1 MNFAPEI
8 QLSPE
13 QAAAMARGLYAVA
26 HADGIHEQEAALVAA
41 FWEEAGGSE
50 KALHELQ
57 HHKAI
62 TSDEL
67 ATALGS
73 VELRRLFIKTA
84 LLLAFADGQVS
95 GKESE
100 LVREFTA
107 KLGLAGELATLEGQV
122 KDFLLSQLSHIQNTD
137 ALTEIAKKLA
147 I

>member
-50 KALHELQ
+50 RALSELQ
-57 HHKAI
+57 HKPI

-67 ATALGS
+67 AGALS
-73 VELRRLFIKTA
+73 SIELRRLFVKTA

-95 GKESE
+95 KKESE
-100 LVREFTA
+100 LVRDFTA
-107 KLGLAGELATLEGQV
+107 KLGLADELAMLEGQV
-122 KDFLLSQLSHIQNTD
+122 KDFLLSQLAHIQNTD

>member
-8 QLSPE
+8 HLTPE

-26 HADGIHEQEAALVAA
+26 HADGIHESEAALVAG

-50 KALHELQ
+50 KALADLAR
-57 HHKAI
+57 HKPI

-67 ATALGS
+67 AHALPA

-95 GKESE
+95 GQESE

-107 KLGLAGELATLEGQV
+107 KLGLGGELSALEGQV
-122 KDFLLSQLSHIQNTD
+122 TDYLLSQLAHIQNTD
-137 ALTEIAKKLA
+137 ALAQIAKKLA